1 MKLFSEQE
9 RRGLLVLMPLLFV
22 MVLLAMLVDR
32 TESSQLL
39 SSAAEAP
46 QEAVQ
51 LRPFDPNEDEYE
63 QLRRAGV
70 PVDVA
75 VGIVRWRSYG
85 KIYRMAE
92 DLAQVTG
99 VTDSIYAMLK
109 PYVVIADSLAPHSRY
124 KESEQSQSLRRS
136 ADRGSS
142 QGRAL
147 QSKNDATA
155 QFTPERF
162 LIDTASVEYLTRWGF
177 SYRQAEVVVRYRDAS
192 GGIRSEEQLRRCYV
206 VSDEMASRLLPYIIF
221 SAENTSTAESGR
233 AVVEQSVA
241 PTTAQDQPQPSPNG
255 LLEIN
260 GADSAALVAINGIG
274 AKSAAEI
281 IRYRELLGGYHS
293 VEQLSELKIITE
305 SNFEK
310 ILQQICCDSC
320 KISKI
325 DINFAGPKELERHPY
340 VSAQALRRIIKQR
353 QLKGGW
359 SRIEDLIDDD
369 ILSEDE
375 AERLAPYLRFGL

>member
-9 RRGLLVLMPLLFV
+9 RRGLIVLMPLLFV
-22 MVLLAMLVDR
+22 MVLLALLVDR

-39 SSAAEAP
+39 TSAAETP
-46 QEAVQ
+46 QEAMQ
-51 LRPFDPNEDEYE
+51 LRPFNPNTDEYE
-63 QLRRAGV
+63 QLREAGV

-85 KIYRMAE
+85 KVYRMDE

-109 PYVVIADSLAPHSRY
+109 PYVVIADSLAPRVRY
-124 KESEQSQSLRRS
+124 EESGQSQNERFVIS
-136 ADRGSS
+136 GSS

-147 QSKNDATA
+147 QSKNDALT

-221 SAENTSTAESGR
+221 STDGEVTADNHR
-233 AVVEQSVA
+233 AVGEQPVMLT
-241 PTTAQDQPQPSPNG
+241 PVQDQPQPSPKG

-359 SRIEDLIDDD
+359 SRIEDLINDD